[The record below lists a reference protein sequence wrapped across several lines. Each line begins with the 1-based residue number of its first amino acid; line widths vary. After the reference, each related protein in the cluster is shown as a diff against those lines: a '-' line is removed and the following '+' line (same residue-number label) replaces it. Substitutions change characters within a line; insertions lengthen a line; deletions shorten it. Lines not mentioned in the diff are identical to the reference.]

1 VQTYDAEGRIT
12 SRCYDYG
19 GAGPTDCFK
28 ATYDPV
34 GNPLAMT
41 DPDGTDTITYDALDR
56 VTSVQRT
63 NGTATITEAYAY
75 DPIGALSE
83 YAGTPVADQ
92 RPVLGGSGTAPSP
105 VPASYNGVP
114 ITIDGVG
121 NITSLAGTSLGYDLK
136 GPLTSVAGLGMRRD
150 AFQRVTA
157 DSVANLAYTYDG
169 ANRSISWQ
177 WSGTKW
183 VQYGTWIYDGVDHPL
198 EHVDASSNRQYYE
211 LDLAGNVRRLRA
223 PGGADLGGY
232 RYTAFGGS
240 VSDPTTPAAPTGV
253 NALPVRWKGRWLMYS
268 TGAGASLVELYD
280 MRARWWWPQGGVFVS
295 VDGFQYQDNNGSL
308 WAWPSQ
314 NPLRFSDPSGHTAIP
329 VVFPGFVPGGQPDSF
344 NTAGQYSTGEN
355 GLMLGHAG
363 VVLVDDNTGNAT
375 FYEYGPYDSPDG
387 QVHAINYG
395 TVDANDPAS
404 INALLE
410 RLSMGAGHGGAVLAN
425 IIPTT
430 PAQLRRMQSYARHQT
445 GSQAVVQRGPYNATS
460 NNCGTF
466 ARNVVD
472 SGIGAGDYGFFT
484 GAAGALPVGDFA
496 YYTGRG
502 FAPVGFFR

>member
-1 VQTYDAEGRIT
+1 
-12 SRCYDYG
+12 
-19 GAGPTDCFK
+19 
-28 ATYDPV
+28 
-34 GNPLAMT
+34 
-41 DPDGTDTITYDALDR
+41 
-56 VTSVQRT
+56 
-63 NGTATITEAYAY
+63 
-75 DPIGALSE
+75 
-83 YAGTPVADQ
+83 
-92 RPVLGGSGTAPSP
+92 
-105 VPASYNGVP
+105 
-114 ITIDGVG
+114 
-121 NITSLAGTSLGYDLK
+121 
-136 GPLTSVAGLGMRRD
+136 
-150 AFQRVTA
+150 
-157 DSVANLAYTYDG
+157 
-169 ANRSISWQ
+169 
-177 WSGTKW
+177 
-183 VQYGTWIYDGVDHPL
+183 
-198 EHVDASSNRQYYE
+198 
-211 LDLAGNVRRLRA
+211 
-223 PGGADLGGY
+223 
-232 RYTAFGGS
+232 
-240 VSDPTTPAAPTGV
+240 
-253 NALPVRWKGRWLMYS
+253 
-268 TGAGASLVELYD
+268 
-280 MRARWWWPQGGVFVS
+280 
-295 VDGFQYQDNNGSL
+295 
-308 WAWPSQ
+308 
-314 NPLRFSDPSGHTAIP
+314 
-329 VVFPGFVPGGQPDSF
+329 
-344 NTAGQYSTGEN
+344 
-355 GLMLGHAG
+355 MLGHAG